1 MRIPLC
7 SLLVALWL
15 ALNLWSQSR
24 PWNVVLIV
32 ADDLGWADLGVYGS
46 DLHQT
51 PNLDRLAAEGLRF
64 TQAYA
69 SAPVCTPTRAALLT
83 GKYPA
88 RLHMTIWREA
98 SRRPPRDRP
107 LVPPVTAS
115 DLPLAEVTLAE
126 ALQQAGYLTA
136 HIGKWHLGDADH
148 YPENQG
154 FDVHIGGTHWGAP
167 QTYFFPY
174 RGNRLYGG
182 EPRYVPGLHFGRPG
196 EYLTDRLTDEAL
208 AVLDRVGDR
217 PFLLNL
223 WHYTPH
229 TPIEGKPELVEH
241 YRRLIR
247 PGLRHR
253 NAAYAAMVHSL
264 DESVGRI
271 LGRLAER
278 GLDRNTLVTFT
289 SDNGGYINEFQGEVV
304 TSNFPLRSGK
314 GSLYEGGIRV
324 PLIIRAPGLARPGA
338 VSDEP
343 VTSADLFPTILE
355 LTGAPHSGD
364 IDGLSLMPLLAGAA
378 SRLRRDELYFHYPHY
393 YATTTPVGAVR
404 MRDWKLVEYFEDGRL
419 ELYNLAQDPAEER
432 DLAAYLPERAR
443 ELAARLARWR
453 SEVKAQMPTA
463 NPHRK

>member
-1 MRIPLC
+1 MRTG
-7 SLLVALWL
+7 SRLLFAALSFAL
-15 ALNLWSQSR
+15 ALSAQSR

-83 GKYPA
+83 GKHPA

-107 LVPPVTAS
+107 LVPPVTVS
-115 DLPLAEVTLAE
+115 DLPLSELTLAE
-126 ALQQAGYLTA
+126 LLQQNGYVTA
-136 HIGKWHLGDADH
+136 HIGKWHLGDAGH
-148 YPENQG
+148 YPENHG
-154 FDVHIGGTHWGAP
+154 FDIHIGGTHWGAP

-217 PFLLNL
+217 PFFLNL
-223 WHYTPH
+223 WHYAPH
-229 TPIEGKPELVEH
+229 TPIEGKPELVEY

-264 DESVGRI
+264 DEGVGRI
-271 LGRLAER
+271 VARLAER
-278 GLDRNTLVTFT
+278 GLDRNTLVIFT

-304 TSNFPLRSGK
+304 TSNYPLRSGK

-324 PLIIRAPGLARPGA
+324 PLIIRAPALARPGA
-338 VSDEP
+338 VSEEP
-343 VTSADLFPTILE
+343 VTSADLFPTVVEI
-355 LTGAPHSGD
+355 TAGTAGGD
-364 IDGLSLMPLLAGAA
+364 IDGLSLVPLLTGAA
-378 SRLRRDELYFHYPHY
+378 SRLPRQELYFHYPHY
-393 YATTTPVGAVR
+393 YATTSPVSAVR
-404 MRDWKLVEYFEDGRL
+404 ARDWKLLEYLEDGRL
-419 ELYNLAQDPAEER
+419 ELYNLARDPGEER
-432 DLAAYLPERAR
+432 NLAAEMPARAR
-443 ELAARLARWR
+443 ELAASLARWR
-453 SEVKAQMPTA
+453 SQIKAQMPA
-463 NPHRK
+463 PNPRRN